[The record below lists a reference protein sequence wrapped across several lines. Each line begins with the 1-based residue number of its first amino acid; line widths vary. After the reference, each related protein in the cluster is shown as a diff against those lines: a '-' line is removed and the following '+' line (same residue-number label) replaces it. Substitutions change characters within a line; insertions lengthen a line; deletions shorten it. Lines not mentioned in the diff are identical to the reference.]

1 MVPSRPPLT
10 KPPWKQS
17 SYVQCGSEAVLPKST
32 GNTVHPMPSK
42 RTLVISLLVG
52 VGHAIGLLAVALH
65 LGYPISPLEYSLLGV
80 AWRYGGLVLVA
91 ALPVWLAVRYRL
103 LAPLAALAITTGYVV
118 GMELLPP
125 GPTFRD
131 AAELE
136 RLAEPTGI
144 TVVEDGLY
152 IVRYM
157 VNASVWTVG
166 FLFLGLVEH
175 VVRSTWEALPS
186 VREAPPWLSMPASR
200 RRATAVAT
208 TGGIVHAVVMV
219 WFAAR
224 LGVTF
229 SGGREWALYL
239 FGAVGMV
246 VLAAV
251 PLYLLVR
258 HRLVTPATLL
268 TLFVLLDVRAEF
280 TASVEDPHALYFG
293 GWFLYLGILLIAGGV
308 EYGLRRIDVYRRV
321 VTRL

>member
-1 MVPSRPPLT
+1 
-10 KPPWKQS
+10 
-17 SYVQCGSEAVLPKST
+17 
-32 GNTVHPMPSK
+32 MPSN
-42 RTLVISLLVG
+42 RTLAISLVVG

-166 FLFLGLVEH
+166 FLFLGLLEY
-175 VVRSTWEALPS
+175 VVRSTWEAVPS
-186 VREAPPWLSMPASR
+186 VREALPWLSMPASR
-200 RRATAVAT
+200 RRAAAVAT

-321 VTRL
+321 ATRL

>member
-1 MVPSRPPLT
+1 
-10 KPPWKQS
+10 
-17 SYVQCGSEAVLPKST
+17 
-32 GNTVHPMPSK
+32 
-42 RTLVISLLVG
+42 
-52 VGHAIGLLAVALH
+52 
-65 LGYPISPLEYSLLGV
+65 
-80 AWRYGGLVLVA
+80 
-91 ALPVWLAVRYRL
+91 
-103 LAPLAALAITTGYVV
+103 
-118 GMELLPP
+118 
-125 GPTFRD
+125 
-131 AAELE
+131 
-136 RLAEPTGI
+136 
-144 TVVEDGLY
+144 
-152 IVRYM
+152 
-157 VNASVWTVG
+157 
-166 FLFLGLVEH
+166 
-175 VVRSTWEALPS
+175 
-186 VREAPPWLSMPASR
+186 MPASR
-200 RRATAVAT
+200 RRAAAVAT

-321 VTRL
+321 ATRL